1 MPHRM
6 GYITGVCLLLLTL
19 AAMKIL
25 RYFEKAWIAVFV
37 LAFVV
42 AIYNLA
48 TLRSFDN
55 RVYFPFFC
63 GLFCILI
70 WYNIRGQ
77 RRFRERMIEENEK
90 KASQKK

>member
-1 MPHRM
+1 
-6 GYITGVCLLLLTL
+6 
-19 AAMKIL
+19 MKIL
-25 RYFEKAWIAVFV
+25 QYFEKAWIAVCV

-42 AIYNLA
+42 AIYNLV
-48 TLRSFDN
+48 TMRTFDN

-63 GLFCILI
+63 GLFCTLI

-90 KASQKK
+90 KANPKK

>member
-1 MPHRM
+1 M
-6 GYITGVCLLLLTL
+6 LTFTP
-19 AAMKIL
+19 MKML
-25 RYFEKAWIAVFV
+25 RYFEKAWIGVCV

-42 AIYNLA
+42 GLYNLV

-77 RRFRERMIEENEK
+77 RRFREKMIEENE
-90 KASQKK
+90 QKHNPAK